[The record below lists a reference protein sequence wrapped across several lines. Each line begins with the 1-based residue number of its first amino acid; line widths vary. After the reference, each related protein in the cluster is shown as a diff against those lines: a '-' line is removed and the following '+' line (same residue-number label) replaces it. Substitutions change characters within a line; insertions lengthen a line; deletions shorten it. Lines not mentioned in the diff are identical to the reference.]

1 MLVEFGTEGEQ
12 AINLD
17 LNGNVVV
24 RDVLLR
30 VGQSF
35 SDNLAD
41 LTVLKVFVSC
51 GDVWHLSGSCLL
63 GRC

>member
-17 LNGNVVV
+17 LDGNVVV

-51 GDVWHLSGSCLL
+51 GDVWYLSGSYLL